1 MKTRSKLNR
10 KTSFQRRLT
19 FVLDMISVLPT
30 DLFFFYTGVA
40 CHEQVDLWYFLFSS
54 SKRDLKDFV
63 IKSAHRSRFK
73 ILILILRFPVLWSW
87 GWTEFSE
94 STECSRSS
102 RERRRERRSQTLSGC
117 QRSSSTSWLS
127 TTGTQASFL
136 PPASTSAL
144 SRTDGF
150 MGCVLKF

>member
-1 MKTRSKLNR
+1 METRSKLNW

-40 CHEQVDLWYFLFSS
+40 CHEQVDPWCFQLSS
-54 SKRDLKDFV
+54 SKRELKDFR
-63 IKSAHRSRFK
+63 SAPRSRFK
-73 ILILILRFPVLWSW
+73 IFTLILRFPVLWSW

-94 STECSRSS
+94 LTECSRSS

-117 QRSSSTSWLS
+117 QRSSSTLWLS
-127 TTGTQASFL
+127 TIGTRVSSL
-136 PPASTSAL
+136 PPASTLAL
-144 SRTDGF
+144 SRTDGC
-150 MGCVLKF
+150 MGCVLEF

>member
-1 MKTRSKLNR
+1 MKTRSKLNS
-10 KTSFQRRLT
+10 KTNFQRRLT

-40 CHEQVDLWYFLFSS
+40 CHEQVDPCCFLFSS

-73 ILILILRFPVLWSW
+73 IFILILRFPVLWSW

-127 TTGTQASFL
+127 IIGTQVSSL
-136 PPASTSAL
+136 PPASTLAL
-144 SRTDGF
+144 SRTDGC
-150 MGCVLKF
+150 MGCVLEF

>member
-1 MKTRSKLNR
+1 MKTRSKLNW
-10 KTSFQRRLT
+10 KKSFQRRLT

-54 SKRDLKDFV
+54 SMRELKDFV

-73 ILILILRFPVLWSW
+73 IFILILRFPVLWSW

-94 STECSRSS
+94 STACSRSS

-127 TTGTQASFL
+127 TTGTQVSSL

-144 SRTDGF
+144 SRTDGC
-150 MGCVLKF
+150 MGCVMEI